1 MVRGERARRRTG
13 VKPCMISLL
22 RALDLARNVW
32 EVPKRTGRNV
42 LLVGDEKT
50 GCEEIFVDFVFPPG
64 AMTITLRYCSELQ
77 RLSSVRM

>member
-32 EVPKRTGRNV
+32 EVPRRAGRDV
-42 LLVGDEKT
+42 LLVGDEKADRWT
-50 GCEEIFVDFVFPPG
+50 VGMD
-64 AMTITLRYCSELQ
+64 LRRSL
-77 RLSSVRM
+77 